1 MSEELKQ
8 LFNQHI
14 RDTKENEIPVE
25 NLALLLIQEH
35 VKEFQNVEEMEK
47 YEKVIKG
54 VIKRMAKNN
63 EGLQLIR
70 NEKGEELVRFH
81 IGAINN

>member
-25 NLALLLIQEH
+25 NLALLLI
-35 VKEFQNVEEMEK
+35 
-47 YEKVIKG
+47 
-54 VIKRMAKNN
+54 
-63 EGLQLIR
+63 
-70 NEKGEELVRFH
+70 
-81 IGAINN
+81 